1 MRVDVDSLATRI
13 ENIDRNIQLLEEAD
27 VETNHRVDVL
37 DAEVKKLTE
46 NMTSTT
52 TSIESGFDELMQL
65 LTGGAGA
72 Q

>member
-1 MRVDVDSLATRI
+1 MH
-13 ENIDRNIQLLEEAD
+13 QLLEEAD

-37 DAEVKKLTE
+37 GVEVKKLTE

-52 TSIESGFDELMQL
+52 ASIESGFDELMQL